1 MDGRTSAVNEPKI
14 IVAQLGARHN
24 YAVPR
29 MLCDRRALT
38 ALYTDLC
45 FHGLTAGIAGVA
57 APWVGRQLAGKLRR
71 RTVQGIPAGLIR
83 SASSVNIVGGIKG
96 AAMPEAGFK
105 RRNSLFSRRM
115 MQWGVG
121 DANVVYAMWGSGS
134 AFWRHAKEKGLKVA
148 IDVFITPVFH
158 LIVAEERRAFPDWCA
173 DWEAQSP
180 VLEALQ
186 HELIEAHVAEIFEIA
201 DLLVCPSQ
209 TVVEGIFAF
218 SRRATPPISIVPRT
232 IIIPYASTRGR
243 NGDAE
248 AHRGR
253 ILFVGGSDL
262 RKGFHYFAKASVLLA
277 AKGYEF
283 RIAGVASERVRKHPQ
298 AQHLKFLG
306 HLPQELLA
314 EEYRRADVLVLPT
327 LAEGSAGVVLE
338 ALAAGIPVVTTRS
351 AGSLVSNG
359 REGLIVPERNVEAL
373 AQAIE
378 TIVEDREMRAE
389 MSKAALMTAS
399 RYDERRWGDRL
410 YGTLKELVNRE
421 TRLDL
426 AAIRQVG

>member
-1 MDGRTSAVNEPKI
+1 
-14 IVAQLGARHN
+14 
-24 YAVPR
+24 
-29 MLCDRRALT
+29 
-38 ALYTDLC
+38 
-45 FHGLTAGIAGVA
+45 
-57 APWVGRQLAGKLRR
+57 
-71 RTVQGIPAGLIR
+71 
-83 SASSVNIVGGIKG
+83 
-96 AAMPEAGFK
+96 MPEAGFK
-105 RRNSLFSRRM
+105 RWNSLFARRM
-115 MQWGVG
+115 TQWGVG

-134 AFWRHAKEKGLKVA
+134 AFWRHAKKKGLEVV

-173 DWEAQSP
+173 DWEEHSP

-209 TVVEGIFAF
+209 NVVEGIFAF
-218 SRRATPPISIVPRT
+218 SCRATPPISIAPRT
-232 IIIPYASTRGR
+232 ITIPYANTRVR
-243 NGDAE
+243 NGDAK
-248 AHRGR
+248 AHCGR

-277 AKGYEF
+277 AKNYEF
-283 RIAGVASERVRKHPQ
+283 RVAGVASERVRKHPQ
-298 AQHLKFLG
+298 AQRVKFLG
-306 HLPQELLA
+306 HLPQDLLA
-314 EEYRRADVLVLPT
+314 DEYLRADVLVLPT

-389 MSKAALMTAS
+389 MSKAALITVS
-399 RYDERRWGDRL
+399 RYDESRWGDRL

-421 TRLDL
+421 NSPRCGCGKASRL
-426 AAIRQVG
+426 RT